1 MGRSPFHTSVS
12 RGGRRSPPRGNHFRR
27 VESTIKGRG
36 ADMIAKSAIHF
47 SLCSEIC
54 INGQGFNVSSSS
66 TPWNWERKWPV
77 ICFWFR
83 PKVTT
88 PVDCEGWK
96 TKIPGPNEH
105 IRSHEEELKK
115 MGMENG
121 LEGWKVEFP
130 SMDGSE
136 NWGLTKLNFDRSGGF
151 AEDKSNWSRRQR
163 KQCGNV
169 DSDTRADETPRNAF
183 RRIQVFCSIVCEVYW
198 FGVKVRIIR
207 GRSDPPSKRI
217 D

>member
-1 MGRSPFHTSVS
+1 
-12 RGGRRSPPRGNHFRR
+12 
-27 VESTIKGRG
+27 
-36 ADMIAKSAIHF
+36 MIAKSAIHF
-47 SLCSEIC
+47 SLCSEIR

-88 PVDCEGWK
+88 PVDCEVWK
-96 TKIPGPNEH
+96 TKIPGPNEY

-115 MGMENG
+115 MRMENG
-121 LEGWKVEFP
+121 TRGVE
-130 SMDGSE
+130 S
-136 NWGLTKLNFDRSGGF
+136 GF

-169 DSDTRADETPRNAF
+169 DSDTGADETPRNAF